1 MQKGSASP
9 PTAVLVGASSGV
21 GRALGRRLAGAGH
34 NLVIVSRDARDLEA
48 SAADLRLRFGIE
60 CWPIA
65 QDISEDGWDAA
76 AFAQLCR
83 ERLGSV
89 VSLLVPA
96 GGAVA
101 GDEGPNAVAVRDAL
115 GANYLGPARLAAAF
129 GQLMA
134 AQEGGSIVLF
144 SSIAATAA
152 RTKNLAYSAAKA
164 ALEVYAQGLRHA
176 LQDRR
181 VAVFVIALGYVDTP
195 QTFGLRLLFPV
206 AKAEAVADH
215 VMARLRSRA
224 TGGKSFYP
232 WFWRWVVT
240 CLRCLPWFL
249 YRRLRF

>member
-1 MQKGSASP
+1 
-9 PTAVLVGASSGV
+9 V
-21 GRALGRRLAGAGH
+21 GRALGRSLASAGY
-34 NLVIVSRDARDLEA
+34 NLVIAARDARDLEA

-65 QDISEDGWDAA
+65 QDISEGDWDAP

-83 ERLGSV
+83 ERLGRID
-89 VSLLVPA
+89 SLLVPA

-101 GDEGPNAVAVRDAL
+101 EDEGPNAAAVHAAL

-129 GQLMA
+129 GQMMA

-144 SSIAATAA
+144 SSIAASAA
-152 RTKNLAYSAAKA
+152 RTRNLAYSAAKA
-164 ALEVYAQGLRHA
+164 ALEVYAKGLRHA
-176 LQDRR
+176 LHDRG

-195 QTFGLRLLFPV
+195 QTFGARLLFPV
-206 AKAEAVADH
+206 ARAEAVAAH

-240 CLRCLPWFL
+240 CIRCLPWFL